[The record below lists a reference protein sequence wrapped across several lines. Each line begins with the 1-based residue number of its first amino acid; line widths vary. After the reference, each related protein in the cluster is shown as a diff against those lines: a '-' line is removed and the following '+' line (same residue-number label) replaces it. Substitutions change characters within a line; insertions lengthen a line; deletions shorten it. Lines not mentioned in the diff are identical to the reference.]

1 MRIKTTLLA
10 ACAAALI
17 APAASQAA
25 TLGMD
30 GDTLVYKGEGS
41 EGISLLLSSYEDWN
55 TGTEYLRFSES
66 GAAVTITAAICD
78 DDPVGGIICER
89 DPNRP
94 IKIEG
99 SDAKDDISIYSSDA
113 VPDSI
118 PVTING
124 NGGDD
129 RIKDA
134 YDSSAGRVISGGA
147 GNDELTGYAGN
158 DTLDGGDGNDTMDG
172 GEGNDQVL
180 GGNGDDVVDGDGYK
194 DPGSD
199 VIDGGAGYDY
209 FEGWG
214 QPDQLQRQPT
224 VTLTLDGAA
233 NDGRPGENDNV
244 TNVEDF
250 QMYVVGSLTGSDGP
264 EKFVIYNPGNS
275 GPSALIG
282 RGGDDELVGNDF
294 DDSVDGGAGN
304 DHVEGGLG
312 NDTVTGGP
320 GRDTIYG
327 DATASRCTYYS
338 CKIPFGNDVVNARD
352 GEADNV
358 DCGIGQDKA
367 IVDAVDVVAN
377 CETVEGAGSNGPP
390 SGGNGAAKVTFPK
403 GKLSAVAAKGLA
415 LKLTCSAACSAT
427 ATMTAEKAT
436 ARKLGAKKVGSGKG
450 KLAKA
455 GTATLRV
462 KVAKKLVRKLKRL
475 KTAKTT
481 VKVIV
486 KQGGKTQTISRAVTL
501 KR

>member
-10 ACAAALI
+10 ACAVALI

-25 TLGMD
+25 TLGME
-30 GDTLVYKGEGS
+30 GNTLVYRGEGS

-180 GGNGDDVVDGDGYK
+180 GGNGDDVVDGDG
-194 DPGSD
+194 
-199 VIDGGAGYDY
+199 
-209 FEGWG
+209 
-214 QPDQLQRQPT
+214 
-224 VTLTLDGAA
+224 
-233 NDGRPGENDNV
+233 
-244 TNVEDF
+244 
-250 QMYVVGSLTGSDGP
+250 
-264 EKFVIYNPGNS
+264 
-275 GPSALIG
+275 
-282 RGGDDELVGNDF
+282 
-294 DDSVDGGAGN
+294 
-304 DHVEGGLG
+304 
-312 NDTVTGGP
+312 
-320 GRDTIYG
+320 
-327 DATASRCTYYS
+327 
-338 CKIPFGNDVVNARD
+338 
-352 GEADNV
+352 
-358 DCGIGQDKA
+358 
-367 IVDAVDVVAN
+367 
-377 CETVEGAGSNGPP
+377 
-390 SGGNGAAKVTFPK
+390 
-403 GKLSAVAAKGLA
+403 
-415 LKLTCSAACSAT
+415 
-427 ATMTAEKAT
+427 
-436 ARKLGAKKVGSGKG
+436 
-450 KLAKA
+450 
-455 GTATLRV
+455 
-462 KVAKKLVRKLKRL
+462 
-475 KTAKTT
+475 
-481 VKVIV
+481 
-486 KQGGKTQTISRAVTL
+486 
-501 KR
+501 

>member
-1 MRIKTTLLA
+1 
-10 ACAAALI
+10 
-17 APAASQAA
+17 
-25 TLGMD
+25 
-30 GDTLVYKGEGS
+30 
-41 EGISLLLSSYEDWN
+41 
-55 TGTEYLRFSES
+55 
-66 GAAVTITAAICD
+66 
-78 DDPVGGIICER
+78 
-89 DPNRP
+89 
-94 IKIEG
+94 
-99 SDAKDDISIYSSDA
+99 
-113 VPDSI
+113 
-118 PVTING
+118 
-124 NGGDD
+124 
-129 RIKDA
+129 
-134 YDSSAGRVISGGA
+134 
-147 GNDELTGYAGN
+147 
-158 DTLDGGDGNDTMDG
+158 
-172 GEGNDQVL
+172 
-180 GGNGDDVVDGDGYK
+180 
-194 DPGSD
+194 
-199 VIDGGAGYDY
+199 
-209 FEGWG
+209 
-214 QPDQLQRQPT
+214 

-233 NDGRPGENDNV
+233 NDGRPSENDNV

-275 GPSALIG
+275 GPSTHVG

-294 DDSVDGGAGN
+294 DDSVDGGAGH

-338 CKIPFGNDVVNARD
+338 CKIPFGNDVINARD

-377 CETVEGAGSNGPP
+377 CETVEGAESNGPP
-390 SGGNGAAKVTFPK
+390 TGGNGAAKVTFPK

-427 ATMTAEKAT
+427 ATMTAAKAT

-455 GTATLRV
+455 GTATVWV